1 MVEMVV
7 REPFHNDQLID
18 IDDTID
24 EEGGW
29 KR

>member
-1 MVEMVV
+1 V